1 MARLGTR
8 KNGSKYIQC
17 SDQKGTRRTI
27 TLGRVADKHAD
38 RILSH
43 IDDLVRGKMMEE
55 VMRVLMVDDYKD
67 EQSYLNF
74 EVNNHAL
81 AYSVEPHMYKN
92 LLDAVKA
99 VVKETIA
106 DQWTD
111 DFEKA
116 WDDRIAALSHEI
128 EIRQPA

>member
-1 MARLGTR
+1 MTNLVITSLELAAETGVDVTPLIYDRYFD
-8 KNGSKYIQC
+8 NCPGSKA
-17 SDQKGTRRTI
+17 
-27 TLGRVADKHAD
+27 LM
-38 RILSH
+38 SH